1 MCFYCGRKRLER
13 HFCPADYNND
23 GCLLVDRIFK
33 DEPVICPA
41 DFPISE
47 ETKNELQDGV
57 MLLFPQPTLVDEF
70 SSADGDVQVRGD
82 NFQEQYIED
91 DGWTQVLVKWT
102 RNNSRGRG
110 SARRD
115 GISYDNV
122 VRGNRT
128 WVSKEDLVFKWCP
141 MADGDSDSGASGGK
155 SGAVELVNDSGN
167 KGKSVKKI
175 TDFEAGDEVFMETED
190 REFEQVQVGGNRKR
204 IRSEAKGGAGPNY
217 NLEDV
222 D

>member
-1 MCFYCGRKRLER
+1 
-13 HFCPADYNND
+13 
-23 GCLLVDRIFK
+23 
-33 DEPVICPA
+33 
-41 DFPISE
+41 
-47 ETKNELQDGV
+47 

-82 NFQEQYIED
+82 NFQEQ
-91 DGWTQVLVKWT
+91 
-102 RNNSRGRG
+102 
-110 SARRD
+110 D

-122 VRGNRT
+122 VKGNRT

-141 MADGDSDSGASGGK
+141 MADGDFDSGASGGK
-155 SGAVELVNDSGN
+155 SGAVELANDSGN

-204 IRSEAKGGAGPNY
+204 IRSEAKGGAGPSY